1 MSASATNLRAVG
13 EPAEHRPQAARPAI
27 RIGDLQKSFGAL
39 VAIDHVS
46 VDIEPGEFFVIVGP
60 SGCGKTTLLRILAGL
75 DTATA
80 GTIAI
85 DTPAGSDRPEN
96 SMVFQG
102 ELIFPWMTVWNNAA
116 YGLRMRNAPAAVIKE
131 RVGHY
136 LDATG
141 LTRFADYY
149 PHQLSGGMKQR
160 VSIARAFAN
169 DPEIL
174 LMDEPFSALDA
185 QNKLLLQ
192 EELLRIWDE
201 QKKTV
206 VFITH
211 SVDEAVFLGDR
222 IMVMTAQPGRVKSF
236 VQVPLARPRN
246 LIELQ
251 KAPEFGEL
259 VHRIWSGPARRSAA
273 RPRAGKQGRRSMSTQ
288 TIAGS
293 PAQSFSLSM
302 RARERILGIAS
313 PILLLAV
320 WEVAARFH
328 FIDTRFFP
336 APSSVIVVM
345 IEMLRSGEL
354 VTNTLVSLRRLALGT
369 LIGGGP
375 ALVLGIA
382 MGLNRWVRAVFDPLV
397 AATYPI
403 PKSAILPLALLDL
416 RPRRRLENLHGRGRR
431 VLSRS

>member
-1 MSASATNLRAVG
+1 MSATATNLRAVG
-13 EPAEHRPQAARPAI
+13 ELPDGADRRSQPARPAI
-27 RIGDLQKSFGAL
+27 RIDDLQKSFGAL

-46 VDIEPGEFFVIVGP
+46 VDIAPGEFFVIVGP

-80 GTIAI
+80 GTIAV

-102 ELIFPWMTVWNNAA
+102 ESIFPWMTVWNNAA
-116 YGLRMRNAPAAVIKE
+116 YGLRMRNAPAAIIKE

-141 LTRFADYY
+141 LTRFAEYY

-174 LMDEPFSALDA
+174 
-185 QNKLLLQ
+185 
-192 EELLRIWDE
+192 RIWEE

-206 VFITH
+206 VFISH

-259 VHRIWSGPARRSAA
+259 VHRIWSGLRDEV
-273 RPRAGKQGRRSMSTQ
+273 Q
-288 TIAGS
+288 
-293 PAQSFSLSM
+293 
-302 RARERILGIAS
+302 RAREQ
-313 PILLLAV
+313 
-320 WEVAARFH
+320 ENK
-328 FIDTRFFP
+328 D
-336 APSSVIVVM
+336 VIQ
-345 IEMLRSGEL
+345 
-354 VTNTLVSLRRLALGT
+354 
-369 LIGGGP
+369 
-375 ALVLGIA
+375 
-382 MGLNRWVRAVFDPLV
+382 
-397 AATYPI
+397 
-403 PKSAILPLALLDL
+403 
-416 RPRRRLENLHGRGRR
+416 
-431 VLSRS
+431 